1 MQIVGGALDDEL
13 INLFIAGIL
22 TAGIMLA
29 TRCMSAAQ
37 VRNPPVEVQQSATLL
52 RVRLAPQSHVT
63 ESRTCN
69 QHVWHDS
76 TVSVSTELRCWWQRC
91 MWHSASADCVKSG
104 GALTAGS

>member
-37 VRNPPVEVQQSATLL
+37 VRHPPAEGKRAATLL
-52 RVRLAPQSHVT
+52 RVRVAPQLRMT
-63 ESRTCN
+63 EKGLHATSAVLRASTAAARTK
-69 QHVWHDS
+69 
-76 TVSVSTELRCWWQRC
+76 LRC
-91 MWHSASADCVKSG
+91 
-104 GALTAGS
+104 

>member
-37 VRNPPVEVQQSATLL
+37 VRNPPVGGQQSAALL
-52 RVRLAPQSHVT
+52 RVRLAPQSRMT
-63 ESRTCN
+63 ESHACN
-69 QHVWHDS
+69 QHMWHDS
-76 TVSVSTELRCWWQRC
+76 TVSVSTKLRC
-91 MWHSASADCVKSG
+91 
-104 GALTAGS
+104 

>member
-37 VRNPPVEVQQSATLL
+37 VRHPPAEGKRAAMLL
-52 RVRLAPQSHVT
+52 RVRVAPQLRMT
-63 ESRTCN
+63 EKACMQPARCCAPEPWQPAPSCA
-69 QHVWHDS
+69 VEGS
-76 TVSVSTELRCWWQRC
+76 AAYGTVRPPT
-91 MWHSASADCVKSG
+91 G
-104 GALTAGS
+104 GALAGR